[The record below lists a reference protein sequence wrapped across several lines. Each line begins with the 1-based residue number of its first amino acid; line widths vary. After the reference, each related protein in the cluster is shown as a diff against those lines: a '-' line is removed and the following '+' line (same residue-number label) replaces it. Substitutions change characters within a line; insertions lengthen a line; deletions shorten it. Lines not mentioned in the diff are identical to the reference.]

1 PVVAIGFNE
10 NLGWTHTVSQ
20 SKRFTLYR
28 LTLDASDPLRY
39 KSDDDATEEAEYRE
53 ITSKNV
59 TIKVKQDDG
68 SFENV
73 VQTVYFSHLGPMIDL
88 SSLSPLLEWN
98 STNALTF
105 RDANAGNI
113 RILPQW
119 LAMGKASSREEFFK
133 AFEDHQGLPWVNT
146 IMIADDGTASYID
159 GTQVPQLS
167 EAGENEVGL
176 LAGLELFA
184 PIWQDGAGQV
194 LLMGDNTSKE
204 WVDSGNAGAPGLVPF
219 SEAPK
224 QTRRDYVFN
233 ANSSHW
239 LTNLDAPLEGYSLIY
254 GPEGTVRSPR
264 TRYNARLISDMT
276 GTGLA
281 GADNK
286 FSLDE
291 LKTVLTHNG
300 SLFGG
305 AFKNELVQRCTDNPS
320 IQIEG
325 EAFNLTPACTALQD
339 WDGAY
344 NEESTGAHV
353 MREFLKEFEVSGHRD
368 LSNEL
373 FETPF
378 DAGNPATT
386 PAGLKAID
394 SSNVDDDPV
403 LQALAAAVQRLT
415 AAGIALDAPLGDI
428 QYVIKTEGLE
438 RIAVSGANSYEGV
451 FNMAETSV
459 PSRSTS
465 MLANVVT
472 GTPRSDSPLTDLDE
486 DGNGSTAAY
495 RINYGTSFVLALMYG
510 DNGPQA
516 QMFLSYGQS
525 HDPESE
531 FFSDQTSKYGDLE
544 WRDVVFK
551 AEDVQAQAVETL
563 ELKGK

>member
-1 PVVAIGFNE
+1 GGQSALLGNPHFPWDGELRFFEQHLTIPGELDVTGVGMIGLPVVAIGFNE

-39 KSDDDATEEAEYRE
+39 KFDDDATEEVEYRE

-68 SFENV
+68 SFETV

-98 STNALTF
+98 STNAVTF

-167 EAGENEVGL
+167 EAGENEVAL
-176 LAGLELFA
+176 LASLELFA

-194 LLMGDNTSKE
+194 LLTGDNTSKE
-204 WVDSGNAGAPGLVPF
+204 WVDSGDAGAPGLVPF
-219 SEAPK
+219 SKAPK

-239 LTNLDAPLEGYSLIY
+239 LTNLDEPLEGYSLIY

-281 GADNK
+281 GPD
-286 FSLDE
+286 
-291 LKTVLTHNG
+291 
-300 SLFGG
+300 
-305 AFKNELVQRCTDNPS
+305 
-320 IQIEG
+320 
-325 EAFNLTPACTALQD
+325 
-339 WDGAY
+339 
-344 NEESTGAHV
+344 
-353 MREFLKEFEVSGHRD
+353 
-368 LSNEL
+368 
-373 FETPF
+373 
-378 DAGNPATT
+378 
-386 PAGLKAID
+386 
-394 SSNVDDDPV
+394 
-403 LQALAAAVQRLT
+403 
-415 AAGIALDAPLGDI
+415 
-428 QYVIKTEGLE
+428 
-438 RIAVSGANSYEGV
+438 
-451 FNMAETSV
+451 
-459 PSRSTS
+459 
-465 MLANVVT
+465 
-472 GTPRSDSPLTDLDE
+472 
-486 DGNGSTAAY
+486 
-495 RINYGTSFVLALMYG
+495 
-510 DNGPQA
+510 
-516 QMFLSYGQS
+516 
-525 HDPESE
+525 
-531 FFSDQTSKYGDLE
+531 
-544 WRDVVFK
+544 
-551 AEDVQAQAVETL
+551 
-563 ELKGK
+563 